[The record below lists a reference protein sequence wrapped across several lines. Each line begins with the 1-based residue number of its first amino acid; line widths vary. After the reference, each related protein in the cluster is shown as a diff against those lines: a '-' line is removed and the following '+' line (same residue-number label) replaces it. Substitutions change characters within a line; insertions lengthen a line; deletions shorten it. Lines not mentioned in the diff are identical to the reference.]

1 MITQSTNRLYDLALD
16 KAKKE
21 REASANKNLFL
32 TCEVDKDDYSKA
44 FKKGFNMKSTS
55 DISANSGLF
64 LSNTDQEYCN
74 YLVDKPNKP
83 NMEKSVKDWV
93 NGLRSPSNQDLN
105 FSSTKAPPKKSDPNY
120 QSLTKTE

>member
-1 MITQSTNRLYDLALD
+1 MRS
-16 KAKKE
+16 
-21 REASANKNLFL
+21 S
-32 TCEVDKDDYSKA
+32 
-44 FKKGFNMKSTS
+44 S
-55 DISANSGLF
+55 DISANSGMF

-105 FSSTKAPPKKSDPNY
+105 FSGAKGGQKKIEGNY
-120 QSLTKTE
+120 QSLAKTE